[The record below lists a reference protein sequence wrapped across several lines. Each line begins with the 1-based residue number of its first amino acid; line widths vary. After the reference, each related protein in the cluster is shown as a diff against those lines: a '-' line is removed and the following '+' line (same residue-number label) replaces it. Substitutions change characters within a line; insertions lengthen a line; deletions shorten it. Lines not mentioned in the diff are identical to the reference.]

1 MFNLFRRPRVVVYT
15 NGGYGL
21 NFKNDAVIKSILNET
36 KEMYKLAEAEEE
48 KNKTFEMKAYNS
60 YSLSSSSLKS

>member
-1 MFNLFRRPRVVVYT
+1 MFNFFKRPRVVVYN

-36 KEMYKLAEAEEE
+36 KEMHKLAEAEEE
-48 KNKTFEMKAYNS
+48 KNKTFEMKGYNS
-60 YSLSSSSLKS
+60 YPLYSSKS

>member
-1 MFNLFRRPRVVVYT
+1 MFNLFKRPRVVVYN

-36 KEMYKLAEAEEE
+36 KEMYKLAEEE
-48 KNKTFEMKAYNS
+48 KNKTFEMKGYNS
-60 YSLSSSSLKS
+60 YSLSSLKS

>member
-1 MFNLFRRPRVVVYT
+1 MFNFFKRSRVVVYN

-36 KEMYKLAEAEEE
+36 KEMHKLAEVEGE
-48 KNKTFEMKAYNS
+48 KNKTFEMKGYNS
-60 YSLSSSSLKS
+60 YPLYSSKS